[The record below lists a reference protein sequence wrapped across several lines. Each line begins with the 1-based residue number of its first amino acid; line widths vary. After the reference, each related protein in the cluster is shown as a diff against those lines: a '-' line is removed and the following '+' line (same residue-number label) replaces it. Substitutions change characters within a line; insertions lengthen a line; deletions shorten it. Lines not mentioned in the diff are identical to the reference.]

1 MTGVRVLV
9 WGMLL
14 LLLGGCQTFAN
25 RVVGAGQILFQ
36 GSSSER
42 SISQG
47 IASYN
52 NGDYQAAV
60 VLLQHAL
67 EDVMLS
73 KSDKINAYKY
83 LAFTHCISV
92 REKKCQESFERIFAI
107 NPNFNLT
114 PAEAGHP
121 VWGPVFRTHQSGVAD
136 LARHGGIIHRHILD
150 D

>member
-1 MTGVRVLV
+1 MTGARVLV

-25 RVVGAGQILFQ
+25 RVVGAGQVLFY

-52 NGDYQAAV
+52 NGDYQVAV

-73 KSDKINAYKY
+73 KSDKIKAYKY
-83 LAFTHCISV
+83 LAFTHCISA

-107 NPNFNLT
+107 NSNFNLT

-121 VWGPVFRTHQSGVAD
+121 VWGSVFRGVR
-136 LARHGGIIHRHILD
+136 ARKISKR
-150 D
+150 

>member
-67 EDVMLS
+67 EDIMLS

-121 VWGPVFRTHQSGVAD
+121 VWGPVFRGVQAKK
-136 LARHGGIIHRHILD
+136 INKP
-150 D
+150 

>member
-25 RVVGAGQILFQ
+25 RVVGAGQVLFY

-52 NGDYQAAV
+52 NGDYQVAV

-83 LAFTHCISV
+83 LAFTHCISA

-121 VWGPVFRTHQSGVAD
+121 VWGSVFRGVR
-136 LARHGGIIHRHILD
+136 ARKISKR
-150 D
+150 

>member
-1 MTGVRVLV
+1 MTGARVLI

-25 RVVGAGQILFQ
+25 RLVGAGQVLFQ

-42 SISQG
+42 SVTQG

-60 VLLQHAL
+60 VLLRHAL
-67 EDVMLS
+67 EDASLS
-73 KSDKINAYKY
+73 KSDRINAHKY

-121 VWGPVFRTHQSGVAD
+121 VWGPVFREVQ
-136 LARHGGIIHRHILD
+136 ARKNGKS
-150 D
+150 